1 MALYGKLFHRHD
13 EWSKLRQAYDTR
25 NERHLVVTV
34 GAAGTGKTALIEAC
48 LREKVHDDQ
57 GFFVQGRFDY
67 LDHPDPYSPWI
78 DSAGQL
84 VSSIISQCSP
94 DDLGTVVNS
103 IEKNMESSELAAL
116 TTLIPLL
123 GVMMNKTPTTDY
135 LKNPTV
141 TGRFDFL
148 LIFGNFLRGV
158 TALKRPIVWF
168 LDNVHNA
175 DASSLEVIKL
185 FLVDDHISDVLPIIA
200 LRPVGPEHPTSTFL
214 EGLDKSE
221 VDLVPIFP
229 SSIPGS
235 AIEEWV
241 ATSYGNFTLTNP
253 QQFSTMCS
261 SIAEKCKGC
270 ALAIKLWLEI
280 ENWNQDILKQACGA
294 PLTLGGDTRSLF
306 EFFMQALSVDCRI
319 ACMTAS
325 CFGEVVDFP
334 VLTKLYTGGD
344 LSQALKE
351 AEHHGVLKFRV
362 HDQHSRKK
370 MHDIQAGYY
379 VFANSTYREI
389 VYSMVDPNQRAKYHK
404 AVATALVK
412 DMGNTPIFRVIVHMA
427 LAADLLP
434 DDKME
439 SMVSHCVNA
448 GRLAMQWSDYV
459 LAFKVL
465 QLGLSFLLHC
475 RPGFWKIEKSLIT
488 NLYCY
493 TAEVDVLLGQGAEA
507 QTLVNEA
514 KRTSNNPVDRL
525 KITKARMCALLA
537 HKKYPEAISVGTKAL
552 LKIVEFR
559 KTSSFEAEF
568 KSVRTHLE
576 SGVNIASLSTMV
588 DPEAVATM
596 EVMDVLIACA
606 IVHQAELVPI
616 LACRMVRMTYESG
629 LIAASPFAVSLL
641 GALLC
646 LQGVDVEMG
655 VRLSIIGLSLVDG
668 LADKSNRGRV
678 MTIHWGINARF
689 VKPWVACLDPMKA
702 AYRNCMR
709 ASDCEVRS

>member
-103 IEKNMESSELAAL
+103 VEKNMESSELAAL
-116 TTLIPLL
+116 ATLIPLL

-253 QQFSTMCS
+253 QPMACGFPVFSVPVNLICSRFSPSFSTT
-261 SIAEKCKGC
+261 IAFRMVLVPPTSFYPKSRMRSFKRRS
-270 ALAIKLWLEI
+270 AKLAPFRR
-280 ENWNQDILKQACGA
+280 GA
-294 PLTLGGDTRSLF
+294 SFSTSTKSL
-306 EFFMQALSVDCRI
+306 
-319 ACMTAS
+319 
-325 CFGEVVDFP
+325 
-334 VLTKLYTGGD
+334 
-344 LSQALKE
+344 
-351 AEHHGVLKFRV
+351 
-362 HDQHSRKK
+362 
-370 MHDIQAGYY
+370 
-379 VFANSTYREI
+379 
-389 VYSMVDPNQRAKYHK
+389 
-404 AVATALVK
+404 TALVA
-412 DMGNTPIFRVIVHMA
+412 TI
-427 LAADLLP
+427 
-434 DDKME
+434 
-439 SMVSHCVNA
+439 
-448 GRLAMQWSDYV
+448 
-459 LAFKVL
+459 
-465 QLGLSFLLHC
+465 
-475 RPGFWKIEKSLIT
+475 RPPFSK
-488 NLYCY
+488 C
-493 TAEVDVLLGQGAEA
+493 
-507 QTLVNEA
+507 
-514 KRTSNNPVDRL
+514 
-525 KITKARMCALLA
+525 
-537 HKKYPEAISVGTKAL
+537 
-552 LKIVEFR
+552 
-559 KTSSFEAEF
+559 SS
-568 KSVRTHLE
+568 
-576 SGVNIASLSTMV
+576 
-588 DPEAVATM
+588 
-596 EVMDVLIACA
+596 
-606 IVHQAELVPI
+606 
-616 LACRMVRMTYESG
+616 
-629 LIAASPFAVSLL
+629 
-641 GALLC
+641 
-646 LQGVDVEMG
+646 
-655 VRLSIIGLSLVDG
+655 
-668 LADKSNRGRV
+668 
-678 MTIHWGINARF
+678 
-689 VKPWVACLDPMKA
+689 
-702 AYRNCMR
+702 
-709 ASDCEVRS
+709 RS